1 MGNEKIIAFKID
13 VSGVSNEDNALAK
26 LDLQIKNIKKE
37 ITELEKSARK
47 GIASNEQIRQLAA
60 YNKELGNMQT
70 RQKDLTKVANTAKDS
85 LTRMR
90 AELIRLKADY
100 ANGSA
105 ELRTSLI
112 PQISKLNNEVS
123 KAEQAIGVH
132 SRGVGNYRGAI
143 LDAGK
148 QLLGFGGYVALAATA
163 LNKLKEAFLDTETGT
178 KVIKQWTE
186 GIKTYFQNILKG
198 NIQMAGINAAAAMEV
213 AKEMDKIR
221 QGDRADLVN
230 IAKLET
236 ELHELRLKGADV
248 TKSISEQLRFQVLAD
263 EKENELIDYKIK
275 DKEEELRIVQ
285 TMLVFREKDTTL
297 LNQQAQL
304 EADIINIKGEKSLRI
319 ASKMSALREK
329 EGKEIEANN
338 AKIIE
343 GQQKL
348 QEEVDKFQKEQ
359 EEKAKKRVED
369 ELKRK
374 AEEGEM
380 LWKFQTDL
388 GKQLFQEN
396 QRQAEEVWNAMLARD
411 EAEIEAAKKKE
422 DTIMQFKQAGLEG
435 IQMGVEAAFD
445 ARKSRM
451 NAEREAELSNENLT
465 ESQRMAIRK
474 KYAKEQ
480 QKLDVKQAIIN
491 GALAVGRAA
500 MNAWPVPA
508 IPMML
513 LAGLQTAFQV
523 ATIKAQKYATGGKIK
538 GGMPINTGTKDNRLI
553 AVNETETVLTDK
565 HVAMLGGSATM
576 RKIRVPGYASGGFIG
591 TQAPEIPG
599 AGFDYQQLARLMN
612 SIEVRLDINKVNSAQ
627 REIAIVTE
635 PNRI

>member
-1 MGNEKIIAFKID
+1 
-13 VSGVSNEDNALAK
+13 
-26 LDLQIKNIKKE
+26 
-37 ITELEKSARK
+37 
-47 GIASNEQIRQLAA
+47 
-60 YNKELGNMQT
+60 
-70 RQKDLTKVANTAKDS
+70 
-85 LTRMR
+85 
-90 AELIRLKADY
+90 
-100 ANGSA
+100 
-105 ELRTSLI
+105 
-112 PQISKLNNEVS
+112 
-123 KAEQAIGVH
+123 
-132 SRGVGNYRGAI
+132 
-143 LDAGK
+143 
-148 QLLGFGGYVALAATA
+148 
-163 LNKLKEAFLDTETGT
+163 
-178 KVIKQWTE
+178 
-186 GIKTYFQNILKG
+186 
-198 NIQMAGINAAAAMEV
+198 
-213 AKEMDKIR
+213 
-221 QGDRADLVN
+221 
-230 IAKLET
+230 
-236 ELHELRLKGADV
+236 
-248 TKSISEQLRFQVLAD
+248 
-263 EKENELIDYKIK
+263 
-275 DKEEELRIVQ
+275 
-285 TMLVFREKDTTL
+285 
-297 LNQQAQL
+297 
-304 EADIINIKGEKSLRI
+304 
-319 ASKMSALREK
+319 
-329 EGKEIEANN
+329 
-338 AKIIE
+338 
-343 GQQKL
+343 
-348 QEEVDKFQKEQ
+348 
-359 EEKAKKRVED
+359 
-369 ELKRK
+369 
-374 AEEGEM
+374 M